1 MSKEE
6 YSEYARYMSRASIM
20 TTINTA
26 VASIALILVLFLA
39 PDPTNGIVGIVLFL
53 LYVAMMLFAFVTGE
67 FVAGA
72 FIYTKPK
79 PEATNRIKVVNALF
93 LAAILL
99 FQVGGAFLFMVKN
112 LVYHFAVAITL
123 TVIVYGAMVGYTFL
137 TMWKH
142 R

>member
-39 PDPTNGIVGIVLFL
+39 DTTNGIVGIVLFL
-53 LYVAMMLFAFVTGE
+53 LYVSMMLFSFVTGE

-72 FIYTKPK
+72 FIYTRPK
-79 PEATNRIKVVNALF
+79 PEATNRIKVTNALF

-99 FQVGGAFLFMVKN
+99 LQVGGAFLFMVKN